1 MKTYTKFAAVMLT
14 SAMLSG
20 CMASG
25 GGFTNKGVGTVLG
38 GAAGGIL
45 GNQIGKGTGK
55 TVATAVGAVIGAAAG
70 SAVGESMDNPRTVV
84 VERGRHVNRYSRCDG
99 YDNEGVRAAC
109 RRGASERARRIQ
121 REKERRAYEVGRG
134 R

>member
-1 MKTYTKFAAVMLT
+1 MARKESDMKTYTKLAAVMLT

-25 GGFTNKGVGTVLG
+25 GGFTNKDVGTVLG

-45 GNQIGKGTGK
+45 GNQVGGGTGK
-55 TVATAVGAVIGAAAG
+55 TIATAG
-70 SAVGESMDNPRTVV
+70 
-84 VERGRHVNRYSRCDG
+84 
-99 YDNEGVRAAC
+99 
-109 RRGASERARRIQ
+109 RGASERARRIQ

>member
-84 VERGRHVNRYSRCDG
+84 VERGRPVNRYSRCDG

>member
-1 MKTYTKFAAVMLT
+1 
-14 SAMLSG
+14 MLSG

-84 VERGRHVNRYSRCDG
+84 VERGRPVNRYSRCDG
-99 YDNEGVRAAC
+99 YDNEGVRYTDPKLKVMGLEAVKSSTPQVC
-109 RRGASERARRIQ
+109 
-121 REKERRAYEVGRG
+121 REKIKNALKVIMTGTE
-134 R
+134 